1 MPAATGPD
9 WNRGADCGILRL
21 TARECDRQSRKEITS
36 SRAHGAAKEKAL

>member
-9 WNRGADCGILRL
+9 WNRDAVCGILGL
-21 TARECDRQSRKEITS
+21 AAWECDRQSRIEITS